1 MSKASQGF
9 DLNGH
14 RILITGAGA
23 GIGRATAHLCA
34 GLGASLVLADLRA
47 PDRVADELGAKGA
60 SAEAFAC
67 DVSDRAAVDALVA
80 RAGAVDGAVAAA
92 GVLLEEHWEDER
104 WDAEF
109 DLTMGVNV
117 RGSFHLARAL
127 LPGMRQ
133 RGGGRIVLFGSG
145 AGKVGS
151 PLPVPAYSASKAS
164 VFALT
169 KWLARRETRNNIMV
183 NCIIPGP
190 TDTGMIAGKA
200 PVDPK
205 SLPLGRLATA
215 DDIAGPVAFL
225 LTPAAR
231 YVAGA
236 LIDVNAAGSLG

>member
-1 MSKASQGF
+1 MSNATDAF
-9 DLNGH
+9 DLTGR
-14 RILITGAGA
+14 RILITGGGA
-23 GIGRATAHLCA
+23 GIGRATAQLCA
-34 GLGASLVLADLRA
+34 KMGAGLVLADLKA
-47 PDRVADELGAKGA
+47 PDAVAAELRAAGATV
-60 SAEAFAC
+60 EAHAC
-67 DVSDRAAVDALVA
+67 DVTDRSAVNALVTK
-80 RAGAVDGAVAAA
+80 AGAIDGAVAAA
-92 GVLLEEHWEDER
+92 GILLDEHWEDER

-127 LPGMRQ
+127 LPGMKE

-151 PLPVPAYSASKAS
+151 PLPVPAYSVSKAGI
-164 VFALT
+164 FALT

-190 TDTGMIAGKA
+190 TDTGMIAGKP

-231 YVAGA
+231 YIAGA

>member
-1 MSKASQGF
+1 MSIPARSMGEHMAGTTDTF
-9 DLNGH
+9 GLAGR

-23 GIGRATAHLCA
+23 GIGRATAQLCA
-34 GLGASLVLADLRA
+34 RLGASLVLADLRVPEDVTA
-47 PDRVADELGAKGA
+47 ELRSVGTSVDAR
-60 SAEAFAC
+60 AC
-67 DVSDRAAVDALVA
+67 DVADRTAVNDLVA
-80 RAGAVDGAVAAA
+80 QAGAVDGAVAAA

-164 VFALT
+164 V
-169 KWLARRETRNNIMV
+169 
-183 NCIIPGP
+183 
-190 TDTGMIAGKA
+190 
-200 PVDPK
+200 
-205 SLPLGRLATA
+205 
-215 DDIAGPVAFL
+215 
-225 LTPAAR
+225 
-231 YVAGA
+231 
-236 LIDVNAAGSLG
+236 